1 MKYRRKY
8 MKHLLVIHTGGTISM
23 SQDQSNKVVTNDI
36 NPISMHQDVI
46 NQYAQIDEL
55 NPFNVPSPHMTIK
68 HVKQLKD
75 IILEAVTNKYYDGFV
90 ITHGTDTLEETAF
103 LLDLILGIEQPVVIT
118 GAMRS
123 SNEIGSDGLYN
134 YISAIRVASDE
145 KARHKGV
152 MVVFNDEIHTARNV
166 TKTHTSNTNTFQSPN
181 HGPLGVLTKDRV
193 QFHHMP
199 YRQQALENV
208 NEKLNVPLVKAYMGM
223 PGDIFSFYSREG
235 IDGMVIEALGQGNI
249 PPSALEGIQ
258 QLVSLNIPILV
269 KAYMGMPGDIF
280 SFYSREGIDGM
291 VIEALGQG
299 NIPPSALEGIQQLV
313 SLNIPIVLVSRSFNG
328 IVSPTYAYDGG
339 GYQLA
344 QQGFIF
350 SNGLNG
356 PKARLKLLVALS
368 NNLDK
373 AEIKSYFEL

>member
-1 MKYRRKY
+1 

-36 NPISMHQDVI
+36 NPISLHQDVI

-55 NPFNVPSPHMTIK
+55 NPFNVPSPHMTIQ

-90 ITHGTDTLEETAF
+90 ITHGTDTLEETTF

-235 IDGMVIEALGQGNI
+235 IDGMVIEALGQGN
-249 PPSALEGIQ
+249 
-258 QLVSLNIPILV
+258 
-269 KAYMGMPGDIF
+269 M
-280 SFYSREGIDGM
+280 
-291 VIEALGQG
+291 
-299 NIPPSALEGIQQLV
+299 PPSALEGIQQLV

>member
-1 MKYRRKY
+1 

-55 NPFNVPSPHMTIK
+55 NPFNVPSPHMTIQ

-181 HGPLGVLTKDRV
+181 HGPLGVLTAYRV

-208 NEKLNVPLVKAYMGM
+208 NDKLNVP
-223 PGDIFSFYSREG
+223 
-235 IDGMVIEALGQGNI
+235 
-249 PPSALEGIQ
+249 
-258 QLVSLNIPILV
+258 LV

>member
-1 MKYRRKY
+1 

-55 NPFNVPSPHMTIK
+55 NPFNVPSPHMTIQ

-75 IILEAVTNKYYDGFV
+75 IILEAVSNKYYDGFV

-145 KARHKGV
+145 RARHKGV

-208 NEKLNVPLVKAYMGM
+208 NDKLNVPLVKAYMGM

-249 PPSALEGIQ
+249 PPSAL
-258 QLVSLNIPILV
+258 
-269 KAYMGMPGDIF
+269 D
-280 SFYSREGIDGM
+280 
-291 VIEALGQG
+291 
-299 NIPPSALEGIQQLV
+299 GIQQLV

>member
-1 MKYRRKY
+1 

-55 NPFNVPSPHMTIK
+55 NPFNVPSPHMTIQ

-103 LLDLILGIEQPVVIT
+103 LLDLILDIEQPVVIT

-208 NEKLNVPLVKAYMGM
+208 NDKLNVP
-223 PGDIFSFYSREG
+223 
-235 IDGMVIEALGQGNI
+235 
-249 PPSALEGIQ
+249 
-258 QLVSLNIPILV
+258 LV

>member
-1 MKYRRKY
+1 

-55 NPFNVPSPHMTIK
+55 NPFNVPSPHMTIQ

-75 IILEAVTNKYYDGFV
+75 IILEAVSNKYYDGFV

-208 NEKLNVPLVKAYMGM
+208 NDKLNVPLVKAYMGM

-249 PPSALEGIQ
+249 PPSAL
-258 QLVSLNIPILV
+258 
-269 KAYMGMPGDIF
+269 D
-280 SFYSREGIDGM
+280 
-291 VIEALGQG
+291 
-299 NIPPSALEGIQQLV
+299 GIQQLV

-328 IVSPTYAYDGG
+328 IVSPTYVYDGG

>member
-1 MKYRRKY
+1 

-55 NPFNVPSPHMTIK
+55 NPFNVPSPHMTIQ

-75 IILEAVTNKYYDGFV
+75 IILEAVSNKYYDGFV

-208 NEKLNVPLVKAYMGM
+208 NEKLNVPLVK
-223 PGDIFSFYSREG
+223 P
-235 IDGMVIEALGQGNI
+235 
-249 PPSALEGIQ
+249 
-258 QLVSLNIPILV
+258 
-269 KAYMGMPGDIF
+269 YMGMPGDIF

>member
-1 MKYRRKY
+1 

-55 NPFNVPSPHMTIK
+55 NPFNVPSPHMTIQ

-223 PGDIFSFYSREG
+223 PD
-235 IDGMVIEALGQGNI
+235 
-249 PPSALEGIQ
+249 
-258 QLVSLNIPILV
+258 
-269 KAYMGMPGDIF
+269 DIF

>member
-1 MKYRRKY
+1 

-55 NPFNVPSPHMTIK
+55 NPFNVPSPHMTIQ

-75 IILEAVTNKYYDGFV
+75 IILEAVSNKYYDGFV

-103 LLDLILGIEQPVVIT
+103 LLDLILGIEQPIVIT

-134 YISAIRVASDE
+134 YISTIRVASDE

-208 NEKLNVPLVKAYMGM
+208 NEKLNVPLVKSYMGM

-235 IDGMVIEALGQGNI
+235 IDGMVIEALGQGNM

-258 QLVSLNIPILV
+258 QLI
-269 KAYMGMPGDIF
+269 
-280 SFYSREGIDGM
+280 
-291 VIEALGQG
+291 
-299 NIPPSALEGIQQLV
+299 

-373 AEIKSYFEL
+373 AEIKAYFE

>member
-1 MKYRRKY
+1 

-36 NPISMHQDVI
+36 NPISLHQDVI

-55 NPFNVPSPHMTIK
+55 NPFNVPSPHMTIQ

-134 YISAIRVASDE
+134 YISAIRVTSDE

-235 IDGMVIEALGQGNI
+235 IDGMVIEALGQGN
-249 PPSALEGIQ
+249 
-258 QLVSLNIPILV
+258 
-269 KAYMGMPGDIF
+269 M
-280 SFYSREGIDGM
+280 
-291 VIEALGQG
+291 
-299 NIPPSALEGIQQLV
+299 PPSALEGIQQLV

>member
-1 MKYRRKY
+1 

-55 NPFNVPSPHMTIK
+55 NPFNVPSPHMTIQ

-208 NEKLNVPLVKAYMGM
+208 NDKLNVPLVKAYMGM

-258 QLVSLNIPILV
+258 QLVSLNIPI
-269 KAYMGMPGDIF
+269 M
-280 SFYSREGIDGM
+280 
-291 VIEALGQG
+291 
-299 NIPPSALEGIQQLV
+299 
-313 SLNIPIVLVSRSFNG
+313 LVSRSFNG

>member
-1 MKYRRKY
+1 

-23 SQDQSNKVVTNDI
+23 SQDQSNKVITNDI

-55 NPFNVPSPHMTIK
+55 NPFNVPSPHMTIQ

-208 NEKLNVPLVKAYMGM
+208 NDKLNVP
-223 PGDIFSFYSREG
+223 
-235 IDGMVIEALGQGNI
+235 
-249 PPSALEGIQ
+249 
-258 QLVSLNIPILV
+258 LV

>member
-1 MKYRRKY
+1 

-55 NPFNVPSPHMTIK
+55 KPFNVPSPHMTIQ

-208 NEKLNVPLVKAYMGM
+208 NDKLNVP
-223 PGDIFSFYSREG
+223 
-235 IDGMVIEALGQGNI
+235 
-249 PPSALEGIQ
+249 
-258 QLVSLNIPILV
+258 LV

>member
-1 MKYRRKY
+1 

-55 NPFNVPSPHMTIK
+55 NPFNVPSPHMTIQ

-75 IILEAVTNKYYDGFV
+75 IILEAVSNKYYDGFV

-181 HGPLGVLTKDRV
+181 HGPLGVLTKDRL

-208 NEKLNVPLVKAYMGM
+208 NDKLNVPLVKAYMGM

-249 PPSALEGIQ
+249 PPSAL
-258 QLVSLNIPILV
+258 
-269 KAYMGMPGDIF
+269 D
-280 SFYSREGIDGM
+280 
-291 VIEALGQG
+291 
-299 NIPPSALEGIQQLV
+299 GIQQLV

>member
-1 MKYRRKY
+1 

-55 NPFNVPSPHMTIK
+55 NPFNVPSPHMTIQ

-75 IILEAVTNKYYDGFV
+75 IILEAVSNKYYDGFV

-208 NEKLNVPLVKAYMGM
+208 NDKLNVPLVKAYMGM

-249 PPSALEGIQ
+249 PPSAL
-258 QLVSLNIPILV
+258 
-269 KAYMGMPGDIF
+269 D
-280 SFYSREGIDGM
+280 
-291 VIEALGQG
+291 
-299 NIPPSALEGIQQLV
+299 GIQQLV

-328 IVSPTYAYDGG
+328 IVSPTYAYDG

>member
-1 MKYRRKY
+1 

-36 NPISMHQDVI
+36 NPISLHQDVI

-55 NPFNVPSPHMTIK
+55 NPFNVPSPHMTIQ

-208 NEKLNVPLVKAYMGM
+208 NEKLNVPLVKAYTGM

-235 IDGMVIEALGQGNI
+235 IDGMVIEALGQGN
-249 PPSALEGIQ
+249 
-258 QLVSLNIPILV
+258 
-269 KAYMGMPGDIF
+269 M
-280 SFYSREGIDGM
+280 
-291 VIEALGQG
+291 
-299 NIPPSALEGIQQLV
+299 PPSALEGIQQLV

>member
-1 MKYRRKY
+1 

-55 NPFNVPSPHMTIK
+55 NPFNVPSPHMTIQ

-103 LLDLILGIEQPVVIT
+103 LLGLILGIEQPVVIT

-208 NEKLNVPLVKAYMGM
+208 NDKLNVP
-223 PGDIFSFYSREG
+223 
-235 IDGMVIEALGQGNI
+235 
-249 PPSALEGIQ
+249 
-258 QLVSLNIPILV
+258 LV

>member
-1 MKYRRKY
+1 

-55 NPFNVPSPHMTIK
+55 NPFNVPSPHMTIQ

-208 NEKLNVPLVKAYMGM
+208 NDKLNVP
-223 PGDIFSFYSREG
+223 
-235 IDGMVIEALGQGNI
+235 
-249 PPSALEGIQ
+249 
-258 QLVSLNIPILV
+258 LV

-350 SNGLNG
+350 SNALNG

>member
-1 MKYRRKY
+1 

-55 NPFNVPSPHMTIK
+55 NPFNVPSPHMTIQ

-75 IILEAVTNKYYDGFV
+75 IILEAVTNKYYDSFV

-208 NEKLNVPLVKAYMGM
+208 NDKLNVP
-223 PGDIFSFYSREG
+223 
-235 IDGMVIEALGQGNI
+235 
-249 PPSALEGIQ
+249 
-258 QLVSLNIPILV
+258 LV

>member
-1 MKYRRKY
+1 

-55 NPFNVPSPHMTIK
+55 NPFNVPSPHMTIQ

-223 PGDIFSFYSREG
+223 PS
-235 IDGMVIEALGQGNI
+235 
-249 PPSALEGIQ
+249 
-258 QLVSLNIPILV
+258 
-269 KAYMGMPGDIF
+269 DIF

-339 GYQLA
+339 YQLA

>member
-1 MKYRRKY
+1 

-55 NPFNVPSPHMTIK
+55 NPFNVPSPHMTIQ

-193 QFHHMP
+193 QFHYMP

-208 NEKLNVPLVKAYMGM
+208 NDKLNVP
-223 PGDIFSFYSREG
+223 
-235 IDGMVIEALGQGNI
+235 
-249 PPSALEGIQ
+249 
-258 QLVSLNIPILV
+258 LV

>member
-1 MKYRRKY
+1 

-55 NPFNVPSPHMTIK
+55 NPFNVPSPHMTIQ

-134 YISAIRVASDE
+134 YISAIPVASDE

-208 NEKLNVPLVKAYMGM
+208 NDKLNVP
-223 PGDIFSFYSREG
+223 
-235 IDGMVIEALGQGNI
+235 
-249 PPSALEGIQ
+249 
-258 QLVSLNIPILV
+258 LV

>member
-1 MKYRRKY
+1 

-55 NPFNVPSPHMTIK
+55 NPFNVPSPHMTIQ

-75 IILEAVTNKYYDGFV
+75 IILEAVSNKYYDGFV

-235 IDGMVIEALGQGNI
+235 IDGMVIEALGQGN
-249 PPSALEGIQ
+249 
-258 QLVSLNIPILV
+258 
-269 KAYMGMPGDIF
+269 M
-280 SFYSREGIDGM
+280 
-291 VIEALGQG
+291 
-299 NIPPSALEGIQQLV
+299 PPSALEGIQQLV

>member
-1 MKYRRKY
+1 
-8 MKHLLVIHTGGTISM
+8 MKHLIVIHTGGTISM
-23 SQDQSNKVVTNDI
+23 SQDQSNKVVTNDT

-55 NPFNVPSPHMTIK
+55 NPFNVPSPHMTIQ

-208 NEKLNVPLVKAYMGM
+208 NDKLNVP
-223 PGDIFSFYSREG
+223 
-235 IDGMVIEALGQGNI
+235 
-249 PPSALEGIQ
+249 
-258 QLVSLNIPILV
+258 LV

>member
-1 MKYRRKY
+1 

-23 SQDQSNKVVTNDI
+23 SQDQSNKVVTNDT

-55 NPFNVPSPHMTIK
+55 NPFNVPSPHMTIQ

-103 LLDLILGIEQPVVIT
+103 LLDLILGIEQPAVIT

-208 NEKLNVPLVKAYMGM
+208 NDKLNVP
-223 PGDIFSFYSREG
+223 
-235 IDGMVIEALGQGNI
+235 
-249 PPSALEGIQ
+249 
-258 QLVSLNIPILV
+258 LV

>member
-1 MKYRRKY
+1 

-55 NPFNVPSPHMTIK
+55 NPFNVPSPHMTIQ

-208 NEKLNVPLVKAYMGM
+208 NDKLNVP
-223 PGDIFSFYSREG
+223 
-235 IDGMVIEALGQGNI
+235 
-249 PPSALEGIQ
+249 
-258 QLVSLNIPILV
+258 LV

-350 SNGLNG
+350 SNGLNS

>member
-1 MKYRRKY
+1 

-55 NPFNVPSPHMTIK
+55 NPFNVPSPHMTIQ

-90 ITHGTDTLEETAF
+90 ITHGTDTLEETVF

-208 NEKLNVPLVKAYMGM
+208 NDKLNVP
-223 PGDIFSFYSREG
+223 
-235 IDGMVIEALGQGNI
+235 
-249 PPSALEGIQ
+249 
-258 QLVSLNIPILV
+258 LV

>member
-1 MKYRRKY
+1 

-55 NPFNVPSPHMTIK
+55 NPFNVPSPHMTIQ

-199 YRQQALENV
+199 YRQQALKNV
-208 NEKLNVPLVKAYMGM
+208 NDKLNVP
-223 PGDIFSFYSREG
+223 
-235 IDGMVIEALGQGNI
+235 
-249 PPSALEGIQ
+249 
-258 QLVSLNIPILV
+258 LV

>member
-1 MKYRRKY
+1 

-55 NPFNVPSPHMTIK
+55 NPFNVPSPHMTIQ

-199 YRQQALENV
+199 YRQQALKNV
-208 NEKLNVPLVKAYMGM
+208 NEKLNVP
-223 PGDIFSFYSREG
+223 
-235 IDGMVIEALGQGNI
+235 
-249 PPSALEGIQ
+249 
-258 QLVSLNIPILV
+258 LV

-373 AEIKSYFEL
+373 AEIKAHFEL

>member
-1 MKYRRKY
+1 

-55 NPFNVPSPHMTIK
+55 NPFNVPSPHMTIQ

-75 IILEAVTNKYYDGFV
+75 IILEAVSNKYYDGFV

-193 QFHHMP
+193 QFHHML

-208 NEKLNVPLVKAYMGM
+208 NDKLNVPLVKAYMGM

-249 PPSALEGIQ
+249 PPSAL
-258 QLVSLNIPILV
+258 
-269 KAYMGMPGDIF
+269 D
-280 SFYSREGIDGM
+280 
-291 VIEALGQG
+291 
-299 NIPPSALEGIQQLV
+299 GIQQLV

>member
-1 MKYRRKY
+1 

-55 NPFNVPSPHMTIK
+55 NPFNVPSPHMTIQ

-75 IILEAVTNKYYDGFV
+75 IVLEAVSNKYYDGFV

-258 QLVSLNIPILV
+258 QLVSLNIPI
-269 KAYMGMPGDIF
+269 
-280 SFYSREGIDGM
+280 
-291 VIEALGQG
+291 
-299 NIPPSALEGIQQLV
+299 
-313 SLNIPIVLVSRSFNG
+313 VLVSRSFNG

>member
-1 MKYRRKY
+1 

-36 NPISMHQDVI
+36 NPISLHQDVI

-55 NPFNVPSPHMTIK
+55 NPFNVPSPHMTIQ

-103 LLDLILGIEQPVVIT
+103 LLDLILGIEQAVVIT

-258 QLVSLNIPILV
+258 QLVSLNIPI
-269 KAYMGMPGDIF
+269 
-280 SFYSREGIDGM
+280 
-291 VIEALGQG
+291 
-299 NIPPSALEGIQQLV
+299 
-313 SLNIPIVLVSRSFNG
+313 VLVSRSFNG

-373 AEIKSYFEL
+373 AEIKAYFE

>member
-1 MKYRRKY
+1 

-23 SQDQSNKVVTNDI
+23 SQDQSNKVVTNDT

-55 NPFNVPSPHMTIK
+55 NPFNVPSPHMTIQ

-208 NEKLNVPLVKAYMGM
+208 NDKLNVP
-223 PGDIFSFYSREG
+223 
-235 IDGMVIEALGQGNI
+235 
-249 PPSALEGIQ
+249 
-258 QLVSLNIPILV
+258 LV

-328 IVSPTYAYDGG
+328 IVSPTYAYDGD

>member
-1 MKYRRKY
+1 

-55 NPFNVPSPHMTIK
+55 NPFNVPSPHMTIQ

-75 IILEAVTNKYYDGFV
+75 IILEAVSNKYYDGFV

-166 TKTHTSNTNTFQSPN
+166 TKTHTSNTNIFQSPN

-208 NEKLNVPLVKAYMGM
+208 NDKLNVPLVKAYMGM

-249 PPSALEGIQ
+249 PPSAL
-258 QLVSLNIPILV
+258 
-269 KAYMGMPGDIF
+269 D
-280 SFYSREGIDGM
+280 
-291 VIEALGQG
+291 
-299 NIPPSALEGIQQLV
+299 GIQQLV